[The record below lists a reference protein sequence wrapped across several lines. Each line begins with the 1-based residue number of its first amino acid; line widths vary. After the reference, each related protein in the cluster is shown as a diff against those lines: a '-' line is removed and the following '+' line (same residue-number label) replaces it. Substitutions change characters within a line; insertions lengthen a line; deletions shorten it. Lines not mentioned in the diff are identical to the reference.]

1 MATMRTT
8 KRRRMMANR
17 GSGVYRSATVIDCV
31 GCPAHHHDLFA
42 KLPPGERSKLIESF
56 RIAPFNPRDVIY
68 QMGDPGEYVFVL
80 HFGLVKLLRY
90 SSSGAERIVGLARS
104 GDTMGM
110 AALSQIPYRRSAV
123 AMSHCEVCRVPAAV
137 IRDYNQH
144 HPEFVLT
151 LLERYQASIEM
162 ADTFLTELSTGSA
175 HERLARL
182 LIFLTEKHDHNEAPL
197 LSREDM
203 GALLGITTET
213 ASRITAEFRRQSLI
227 VPVDAERCHCNI
239 AGLRKIAFGN

>member
-1 MATMRTT
+1 
-8 KRRRMMANR
+8 MANR
-17 GSGVYRSATVIDCV
+17 GSGIFRPATALDCA
-31 GCPAHHHDLFA
+31 GCPAHHHGLFSHLA
-42 KLPPGERSKLIESF
+42 PGERSKLVESF
-56 RIAPFNPRDVIY
+56 RIAPFAARDVIY
-68 QMGDPGEYVFVL
+68 HMGDPGEYVFIL

-104 GDTMGM
+104 GDTIGM
-110 AALSQIPYRRSAV
+110 ASLSQIPYRRTAV
-123 AMSHCEVCRVPAAV
+123 AMSRCEVCRVPAGL

-144 HPEFVLT
+144 HPEFIST

-182 LIFLTEKHDHNEAPL
+182 LLFLTEKHDHNEAPL
-197 LSREDM
+197 LSREEM

-213 ASRITAEFRRQSLI
+213 ASRITAEFRRKGLI
-227 VPVDAERCHCNI
+227 EAVAAERCRCNTEALQRI
-239 AGLRKIAFGN
+239 ALGS